1 MFATLKAVPATAVT
15 AVAAV
20 ETTAAPALNKPPIAA
35 TIKPDPVA
43 TGIICIS
50 PLPLIDKKSKETSKL
65 FILIL

>member
-1 MFATLKAVPATAVT
+1 MFATAKAVPATAVT

-20 ETTAAPALNKPPIAA
+20 ETTAAPALKRPTTAG
-35 TIKPDPVA
+35 TEPVA

-50 PLPLIDKKSKETSKL
+50 PLPLIDKKSKDTSKL